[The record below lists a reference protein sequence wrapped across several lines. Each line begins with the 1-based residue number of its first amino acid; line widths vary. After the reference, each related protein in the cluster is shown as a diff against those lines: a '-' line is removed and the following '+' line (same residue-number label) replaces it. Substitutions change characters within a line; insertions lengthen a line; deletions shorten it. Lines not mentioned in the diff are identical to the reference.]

1 MSPPGYSIC
10 RETHRKEAHNG
21 NRLSEEKGFGKEA
34 ASLHRDRRS
43 QGELASHDPCGW
55 RRNFHSRLPSQY
67 QALEN
72 LIERLPGCTVKVAYG
87 AGPYGFWLRDRLTA
101 DGIEAIVVSPALI
114 PVESGNKVKTDRRD
128 SSKLAYLLKSG
139 ILKKVYVLSEEDR
152 AVIGAIII
160 LFVYGFIASRT
171 RS

>member
-1 MSPPGYSIC
+1 
-10 RETHRKEAHNG
+10 
-21 NRLSEEKGFGKEA
+21 
-34 ASLHRDRRS
+34 
-43 QGELASHDPCGW
+43 
-55 RRNFHSRLPSQY
+55 LP
-67 QALEN
+67 
-72 LIERLPGCTVKVAYG
+72 
-87 AGPYGFWLRDRLTA
+87 WDRLTA